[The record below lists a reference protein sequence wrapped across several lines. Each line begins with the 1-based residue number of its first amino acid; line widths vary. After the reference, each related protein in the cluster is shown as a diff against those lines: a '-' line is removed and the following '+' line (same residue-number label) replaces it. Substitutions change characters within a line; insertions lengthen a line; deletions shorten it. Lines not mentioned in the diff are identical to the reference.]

1 MATFDDVTRIT
12 ADLPNV
18 TLGVRFGTGTWKVCD
33 KVFAWERPFSKA
45 DLKRF
50 GTETPPAGPILAVG
64 TDGLDDKQ
72 AVLDERHGGVFTI
85 SHFDGYAALLI
96 QLDAIS
102 MTVLH
107 DLLVD
112 AWMACAPN
120 RVVTD
125 YLAKNPLG

>member
-1 MATFDDVTRIT
+1 MATFDDVTRIA

-18 TLGVRFGTGTWKVCD
+18 TLGVRWGTGTWKVGD

-45 DLKRF
+45 DVKRF
-50 GTETPPAGPILAVG
+50 GPDTPPGGPILAVS

-72 AVLDERHGGVFTI
+72 AVLDERHDGVFTI

-96 QLDAIS
+96 QLDAVS

-112 AWMACAPN
+112 AWIVCAPAKM
-120 RVVTD
+120 VAS
-125 YLAKNPLG
+125 YLATNPLT